1 MGQRK
6 QAEKTIG
13 KNYEVTGV
21 AVTKKQRKEFGGKKD

>member
-21 AVTKKQRKEFGGKKD
+21 AVTKK